1 MWGKVIEMKNVSFN
15 SGVLCVGSP
24 DGEFSPIGEVKEMD
38 LDEVVN
44 VEDAIPDLRVSSE
57 ANISITLTQEQ
68 VDAFIETLVRV
79 REHALDLVRAQG
91 YTRIAH
97 LARHARN
104 HRTRKKN
111 LFRAY
116 RILRKEWQS

>member
-1 MWGKVIEMKNVSFN
+1 MNGVTFN
-15 SGVLCVGSP
+15 QGMLYVNSP
-24 DGEFSPIGEVKEMD
+24 DGELHPIGEVNEMA

-44 VEDAIPDLRVSSE
+44 VEDAIPELRVSSE

-116 RILRKEWQS
+116 RILKREVNA

>member
-1 MWGKVIEMKNVSFN
+1 MKNVSFN
-15 SGVLCVGSP
+15 SGVLYVGSP
-24 DGEFSPIGEVKEMD
+24 DGELSPIGEVNEMA
-38 LDEVVN
+38 LDEIVN
-44 VEDAIPDLRVSSE
+44 VEDAIPELRVSSE
-57 ANISITLTQEQ
+57 ATLSITLNQEQ
-68 VDAFIETLVRV
+68 VDAFVETMVRV
-79 REHALDLVRAQG
+79 VRERVLDLVRAQG

-97 LARHARN
+97 LARHARK

>member
-1 MWGKVIEMKNVSFN
+1 MKNVSFD

-24 DGEFSPIGEVKEMD
+24 DGELSPIGEVKEMD

-44 VEDAIPDLRVSSE
+44 VEDAIPYIRVSSE
-57 ANISITLTQEQ
+57 ANISITLTREQ

-79 REHALDLVRAQG
+79 REHALDLVRARG